1 MASQIIAQKF
11 GGTSVATAES
21 RQLVV
26 DHIRRTISE
35 GYMPAVVV
43 SAMGRRGAP
52 YATDTLI
59 DFLHA
64 QGEPVDGRDEDLIFH
79 CGEIISVATMSHLLK
94 LAGLPSIGLTGAQ
107 ARVHSDGRHRRGK
120 IVHIDPHRILHH
132 LRDGVIPVITGGQ
145 GVTEEEGEVN
155 ILGRGASD
163 TSGVAIGA
171 AVGAEKVEIYSD
183 VPGVAI
189 TDPRIV
195 PRARFLKEMSYRS
208 LYEIGLFGAR
218 VVHPGAV
225 LIGQQAGVPIV
236 CRSTFD
242 QSPGTVITDTEDEP
256 PLVGLPVMGPV
267 DLLVLAEQA
276 LEGVHTKSDLYD
288 RFEAVMIEAAGGK
301 TVVGVKT
308 VWRPALDES
317 LAQAAVEPE
326 EVWPNQA
333 LVSMIGQPKFIEESA
348 AQAQATLAD
357 LDIPVSFR
365 EQIDIRHSF
374 AVPSHESSRVVQAL
388 YGKFAE

>member
-1 MASQIIAQKF
+1 MASQIVAQKF

-21 RQLVV
+21 RQLVL

-35 GYMPAVVV
+35 GYMPVVVV

-107 ARVHSDGRHRRGK
+107 ARVYSDGRHRRGK
-120 IVHIDPHRILHH
+120 IVHIDPFRILRH

-145 GVTEEEGEVN
+145 GVTEDEGEVN

-163 TSGVAIGA
+163 TSGVAVGA
-171 AVGAEKVEIYSD
+171 AVGARKVEIYSD

-195 PRARFLKEMSYRS
+195 PQARFLKEMSYRS
-208 LYEIGLFGAR
+208 LYEIGLFGAK

-242 QSPGTVITDTEDEP
+242 QSPGTVITNTEDEP

-267 DLLVLAEQA
+267 DLLVLAKHA
-276 LEGVHTKSDLYD
+276 LEGIHTRSDLYD
-288 RFEAVMIEAAGGK
+288 HFEAVTIEAAGGK

-308 VWRPALDES
+308 LWRPALDES
-317 LAQAAVEPE
+317 LARAAVEPE

-333 LVSMIGQPKFIEESA
+333 LVSMVGQPKFIEESSA
-348 AQAQATLAD
+348 PAQATLTD
-357 LDIPVSFR
+357 LDILVSYR

-374 AVPSHESSRVVQAL
+374 AIPSHESSRVVQAL
-388 YGKFAE
+388 YEKFAE